1 MVSTHIVCLR
11 LSKHICHSCQAWG
24 SSSDYSWLLIYAHV
38 LLHHGRP
45 RLGLWSLD
53 LALLVDTDTFDTTQE
68 IEHDAALH
76 TFVRPVGVA
85 ELCKSAIDTVLVTH
99 AG

>member
-1 MVSTHIVCLR
+1 
-11 LSKHICHSCQAWG
+11 
-24 SSSDYSWLLIYAHV
+24 
-38 LLHHGRP
+38 
-45 RLGLWSLD
+45 
-53 LALLVDTDTFDTTQE
+53 VDADTFDTTQE
-68 IEHDAALH
+68 IKHDAALH